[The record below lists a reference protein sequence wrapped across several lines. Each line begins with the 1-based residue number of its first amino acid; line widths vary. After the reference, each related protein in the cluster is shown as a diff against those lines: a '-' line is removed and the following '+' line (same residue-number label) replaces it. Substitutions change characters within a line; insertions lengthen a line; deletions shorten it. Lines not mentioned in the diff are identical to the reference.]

1 MPAIIGLA
9 LFIVAFD
16 FQHGLMVELAVDLPL
31 HLDLVGNA
39 FNVQL
44 FEAIDQHI
52 DLLSRGRLVKA
63 IVHESTE

>member
-63 IVHESTE
+63 VVHEGAE

>member
-31 HLDLVGNA
+31 HLDLIGNT

-63 IVHESTE
+63 VVHESTE

>member
-31 HLDLVGNA
+31 QLDLVGNA

-63 IVHESTE
+63 VVHESTE